1 MILDGPGHSTACA
14 EAAFVVAWSIMIGG
28 RQGGV
33 HWCAEQGQKLEA
45 IREVQRRRL
54 EQLMDDRLVRPV
66 LRGSLMPAP
75 HRLFPPAS
83 SRVAGG
89 AWGLPE
95 FLPTLCTTSHWPHS

>member
-54 EQLMDDRLVRPV
+54 QQL
-66 LRGSLMPAP
+66 
-75 HRLFPPAS
+75 
-83 SRVAGG
+83 
-89 AWGLPE
+89 
-95 FLPTLCTTSHWPHS
+95 